1 MSAEI
6 FEKDRP
12 FDPEHHPAVQV
23 PDGVDRR
30 AFMMRTAAVGAA
42 ALIAGRP
49 VPTLEA
55 AQSPASAPPPLSPD
69 LEVVKKARL
78 PVMTTLVEFYKVGP
92 SARQGDRDQGPPRCA
107 FGAVKSWTGFMIAS
121 NEIHANRRVDFDTT
135 VAAMALTAR
144 EMNAKY
150 KETSEGGLAVSVTL
164 C

>member
-69 LEVVKKARL
+69 LEVVKKVRL

-92 SARQGDRDQGPPRCA
+92 GPSSSHTIGPMRITYDFYNRATKLPADQLAKAPAIKVHLGARSARSSRGP
-107 FGAVKSWTGFMIAS
+107 AS
-121 NEIHANRRVDFDTT
+121 
-135 VAAMALTAR
+135 
-144 EMNAKY
+144 
-150 KETSEGGLAVSVTL
+150 
-164 C
+164 